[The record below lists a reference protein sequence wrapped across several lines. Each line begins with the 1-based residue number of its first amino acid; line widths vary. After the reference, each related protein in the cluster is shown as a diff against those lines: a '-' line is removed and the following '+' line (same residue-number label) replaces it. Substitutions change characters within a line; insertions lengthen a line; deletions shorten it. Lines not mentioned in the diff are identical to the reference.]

1 MANRCFLYVAESGTD
16 QICLDSD
23 RVQYIRNTDA
33 TTVVIG
39 YADTGGAAKAITLGV
54 TSGKA
59 DEVLKEIGRIVL
71 QGVGV
76 ITLADDVKSI
86 YAVDGVEEVDSITH
100 E

>member
-1 MANRCFLYVAESGTD
+1 MANRCFLYVADSATD

-23 RVQYIRNTDA
+23 KVMSIRNTDA
-33 TTVVIG
+33 TTVVID
-39 YADTGGAAKAITLGV
+39 YSDSAGAAKAVTLGV
-54 TSGKA
+54 TDGKA

-100 E
+100 A